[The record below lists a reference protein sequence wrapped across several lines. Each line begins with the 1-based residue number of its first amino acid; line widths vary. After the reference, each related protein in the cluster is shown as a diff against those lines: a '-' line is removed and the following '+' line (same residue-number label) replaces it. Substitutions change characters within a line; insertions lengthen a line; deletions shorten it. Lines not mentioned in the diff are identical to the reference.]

1 MLVQFRQEVVLLV
14 NLKQQYLELSFF
26 FVLCIILSLFLL
38 LLSYSLSKK
47 QKNDI
52 EKLSAYECGFDPFG
66 SGGSS
71 FEVHFYVVGVLFI
84 IFDLEILF
92 LYP

>member
-1 MLVQFRQEVVLLV
+1 VILL
-14 NLKQQYLELSFF
+14 NLKQEYLHLIVFFALSF
-26 FVLCIILSLFLL
+26 ILSVLLL
-38 LLSYSLSKK
+38 LLSYSLSKN
-47 QKNDI
+47 QKGDI

-66 SGGSS
+66 EGGSS

>member
-1 MLVQFRQEVVLLV
+1 VILLSQKEDCLHLIVLFG
-14 NLKQQYLELSFF
+14 LS
-26 FVLCIILSLFLL
+26 IILSAFLI
-38 LLSYSLSKK
+38 LLSFSIS
-47 QKNDI
+47 QKPRNDL

-66 SGGSS
+66 SGSSS

-84 IFDLEILF
+84 IFDLEVLF